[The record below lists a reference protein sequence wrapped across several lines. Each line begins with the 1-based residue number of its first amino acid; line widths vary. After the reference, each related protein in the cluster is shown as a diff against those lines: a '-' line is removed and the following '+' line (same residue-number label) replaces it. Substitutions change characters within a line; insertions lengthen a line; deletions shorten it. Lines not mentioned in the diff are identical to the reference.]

1 MYNSDKS
8 ANYICEVK
16 EMKKFHTLI
25 LTAGFILT
33 IIISNSVGFIKDG
46 RKLDQLRESVLR
58 LHILADSDSEEDQ
71 RLKLCVRDALL
82 ERSGEL
88 FGEADDLESAEE
100 AALEALPEIVDIA
113 ENTLRAQGCDSPVR
127 AYLADMEFDERVY
140 GNITMPAGKY
150 RALRIEIGEAK
161 GHNWWCVMYPP
172 LCIPAAEKVESR
184 NEKEYYDE
192 KELDIVYRPKKYR
205 IKFAIWDKFKKLFD

>member
-1 MYNSDKS
+1 
-8 ANYICEVK
+8 
-16 EMKKFHTLI
+16 MKKFHTLI

-46 RKLDQLRESVLR
+46 RKLDHLRESVLR

-71 RLKLCVRDALL
+71 RLKLCVRDAIL
-82 ERSGEL
+82 EESGRL
-88 FGEADDLESAEE
+88 FKGADDLESAERAAAE
-100 AALEALPEIVDIA
+100 AMPEIIAIA
-113 ENTLRAQGCDSPVR
+113 ERTLREQGCESPVAAR
-127 AYLADMEFDERVY
+127 LEDIEFDERVY

-172 LCIPAAEKVESR
+172 LCIPAAEEVESR
-184 NEKEYYDE
+184 DEKEYFDE

-205 IKFAIWDKFKKLFD
+205 VKFAIWDKFKKLFD

>member
-1 MYNSDKS
+1 
-8 ANYICEVK
+8 
-16 EMKKFHTLI
+16 MKKFHTLI

-46 RKLDQLRESVLR
+46 RKLDQLRGSVLR

-88 FGEADDLESAEE
+88 FGEADDLESAEK

-113 ENTLRAQGCDSPVR
+113 EDTLRAQGCDSPVR

-184 NEKEYYDE
+184 DEKEYFDE

>member
-1 MYNSDKS
+1 
-8 ANYICEVK
+8 
-16 EMKKFHTLI
+16 MKKFHTFI

-88 FGEADDLESAEE
+88 FGEAADLESAEE
-100 AALEALPEIVDIA
+100 AAIEALPEIVDIA

-184 NEKEYYDE
+184 DEKEYFDE
-192 KELDIVYRPKKYR
+192 RELDIVYRPKKYR

>member
-1 MYNSDKS
+1 
-8 ANYICEVK
+8 
-16 EMKKFHTLI
+16 MKKFHTLI

-33 IIISNSVGFIKDG
+33 IIISNSVEFIKDG

-113 ENTLRAQGCDSPVR
+113 EDTLRAQGCDSSVR

-150 RALRIEIGEAK
+150 RALHIEIGEAK

-172 LCIPAAEKVESR
+172 LCIPAAEEVESR
-184 NEKEYYDE
+184 NEKEYFDE

>member
-1 MYNSDKS
+1 
-8 ANYICEVK
+8 
-16 EMKKFHTLI
+16 MKKFHTLI

-88 FGEADDLESAEE
+88 FGEAADLESAEE

-113 ENTLRAQGCDSPVR
+113 EDTLRAQGCDSPVR

-172 LCIPAAEKVESR
+172 LCIPAAEEVESR
-184 NEKEYYDE
+184 DEKEYFDE

>member
-1 MYNSDKS
+1 
-8 ANYICEVK
+8 
-16 EMKKFHTLI
+16 MKKFHTLI

-58 LHILADSDSEEDQ
+58 LHILADSDIEEDQ

-113 ENTLRAQGCDSPVR
+113 EDTLRAQGCDSPVR

-172 LCIPAAEKVESR
+172 LCIPAAEEVESR
-184 NEKEYYDE
+184 NEKEYFDE

>member
-1 MYNSDKS
+1 
-8 ANYICEVK
+8 
-16 EMKKFHTLI
+16 MKKFHTLI

-113 ENTLRAQGCDSPVR
+113 EDTLRAQGCDSSVR

-172 LCIPAAEKVESR
+172 LCIPAAEEVESR
-184 NEKEYYDE
+184 NEKEYFDE

>member
-1 MYNSDKS
+1 
-8 ANYICEVK
+8 
-16 EMKKFHTLI
+16 MKKFHTLI

-82 ERSGEL
+82 EQSGEL
-88 FGEADDLESAEE
+88 FGEAADLESAEE

-113 ENTLRAQGCDSPVR
+113 EDTLRAQGCDSPVR

-172 LCIPAAEKVESR
+172 LCIPAAEEVESR
-184 NEKEYYDE
+184 NEKEYFDE

>member
-1 MYNSDKS
+1 
-8 ANYICEVK
+8 
-16 EMKKFHTLI
+16 MKKFHTLT
-25 LTAGFILT
+25 LAAGFILT

-46 RKLDQLRESVLR
+46 RKLDQLRGSVLR

-82 ERSGEL
+82 EQSGEL

-100 AALEALPEIVDIA
+100 AALEAMPEIVDIA

-172 LCIPAAEKVESR
+172 LCIPAAEDVESR
-184 NEKEYYDE
+184 DEKEYFDE

-205 IKFAIWDKFKKLFD
+205 VKFAIWDKFKKLFD

>member
-1 MYNSDKS
+1 
-8 ANYICEVK
+8 
-16 EMKKFHTLI
+16 MKKFHTLI
-25 LTAGFILT
+25 LAAGFILT
-33 IIISNSVGFIKDG
+33 IIISNTVGFIKDG

-113 ENTLRAQGCDSPVR
+113 EDTLRAQGCDSPVR

-172 LCIPAAEKVESR
+172 LCIPAAESVTADTDTAEDYFS
-184 NEKEYYDE
+184 ED
-192 KELDIVYRPKKYR
+192 ELDVMRHPQRYR
-205 IKFAIWDKFKKLFD
+205 IRFKCLEILDKIRARFAKI

>member
-1 MYNSDKS
+1 
-8 ANYICEVK
+8 
-16 EMKKFHTLI
+16 MKKFHTLI

-113 ENTLRAQGCDSPVR
+113 EDTLRAQGCDSPVR

-150 RALRIEIGEAK
+150 RALCIEIGEAK

-172 LCIPAAEKVESR
+172 LCIPAAEEVESR
-184 NEKEYYDE
+184 DEKEYFDE

>member
-1 MYNSDKS
+1 
-8 ANYICEVK
+8 
-16 EMKKFHTLI
+16 MKKFHTLI

-192 KELDIVYRPKKYR
+192 KK
-205 IKFAIWDKFKKLFD
+205 

>member
-1 MYNSDKS
+1 
-8 ANYICEVK
+8 
-16 EMKKFHTLI
+16 MKKFHTLI

-46 RKLDQLRESVLR
+46 RKLDQLRGSVLR

-88 FGEADDLESAEE
+88 FGEAADLESAED

-113 ENTLRAQGCDSPVR
+113 EDTLRAQGCDSPVR

-184 NEKEYYDE
+184 DEKEYFDE

>member
-1 MYNSDKS
+1 
-8 ANYICEVK
+8 
-16 EMKKFHTLI
+16 MKKFHTLI

-113 ENTLRAQGCDSPVR
+113 EDTLRAQGCDSPVR

-172 LCIPAAEKVESR
+172 LCIPAAEEVESR
-184 NEKEYYDE
+184 DEKEYFDE

>member
-1 MYNSDKS
+1 
-8 ANYICEVK
+8 
-16 EMKKFHTLI
+16 MKKFHTLI